1 MSGLLAAR
9 AEDSGVAGRVPLAL
23 VGAGGAL
30 VERVRAGDHAA
41 FRELFESYYIPL
53 CKFAVRYVESMAVAE
68 ELVADVFAAVWLGRA
83 TLVVPRR
90 MDQYLFGAVRNRA
103 LNAQRN
109 AATAQRLAVQSE
121 CAASTDHLPE
131 DHSEL
136 DTRVRALV
144 DALPPKCHEVTRLHW
159 FEQLSYREVAER
171 TGLSMAAV
179 KKHIER
185 ALASL
190 RAAMT

>member
-9 AEDSGVAGRVPLAL
+9 AEDSGAAGRMPLVL

-53 CKFAVRYVESMAVAE
+53 CKFAVRYVDSMAVAE
-68 ELVADVFAAVWLGRA
+68 ELVADVFAAMWLGRA

-90 MDQYLFGAVRNRA
+90 VDQYLFAAVRNRA
-103 LNAQRN
+103 LNARRN
-109 AATAQRLAVQSE
+109 AATAQRLAVQGE
-121 CAASTDHLPE
+121 GAASTDLSDDP
-131 DHSEL
+131 SEL
-136 DTRVRALV
+136 DARVRALV
-144 DALPPKCHEVTRLHW
+144 DALPPKCRDVARLHW
-159 FEQLSYREVAER
+159 FEHLSYREVAER
-171 TGLSMAAV
+171 SGLSMAAV